1 MNERQME
8 LAQQLEQADR
18 EAGIARV
25 RAALSAQQDSET
37 ENSGDC
43 ADCGTEIPETRR
55 RLVPNATR
63 CTPCQAHFEKR
74 HRGNGR

>member
-8 LAQQLEQADR
+8 LAQRLEEADR
-18 EAGIARV
+18 EAGIARA
-25 RAALSAQQDSET
+25 RAALMPLQDREA

-43 ADCGTEIPETRR
+43 ADCGNSIPEMRR
-55 RLVPNATR
+55 QLVPNATR